1 MANREAF
8 KKHEEKYLE
17 MYDKLNSKSRQ
28 IRDKKTGEMINISAI
43 TEDIFEI
50 PFFNHALS
58 QAGIDDYNRL
68 IGHYNELINLYNQEF
83 GEKLP
88 LFKILYKQIGSLHEK

>member
-1 MANREAF
+1 MANRETF
-8 KKHEEKYLE
+8 KKHEEEYLE

-50 PFFNHALS
+50 PFFNRALS
-58 QAGIDDYNRL
+58 QSGIDDYNRL

-83 GEKLP
+83 HEKLP